1 MSEKPGHE
9 LAGLARVAERDGAVL
24 VAVDDVGD
32 RLPHADVGEL
42 RVGGEVVHQGRTRVH
57 RRTEDPEAG
66 VQERLLAGHREA
78 VGRVVDVLVHHRRGD
93 VGGLTVV
100 QQDLAEAILSANR
113 PLSFLT
119 RLIWELVMLFVS

>member
-1 MSEKPGHE
+1 MNLG
-9 LAGLARVAERDGAVL
+9 LAGVAERDGAVL
-24 VAVDDVGD
+24 VAVEDVGD

-42 RVGGEVVHQGRTRVH
+42 RVGGEVEHQRRSRVH

-66 VQERLLAGHREA
+66 VLERLLAGHREA
-78 VGRVVDVLVHHRRGD
+78 VGRVVDVLVHHDRGD

-100 QQDLAEAILSANR
+100 QQDLAERDLVGEQA
-113 PLSFLT
+113 LSFLT